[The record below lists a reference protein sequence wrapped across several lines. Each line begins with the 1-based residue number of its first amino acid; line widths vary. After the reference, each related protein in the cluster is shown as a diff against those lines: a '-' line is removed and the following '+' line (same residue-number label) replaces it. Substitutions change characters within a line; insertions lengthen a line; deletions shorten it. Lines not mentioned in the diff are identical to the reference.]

1 MLLKTIKKYPI
12 IFMALILGII
22 LGIKFQIYL
31 YENYPNKNES
41 KINQILNLTTN
52 YYFEDVDTSMLVEAA
67 INGMFDKLDPH
78 TTYLPYE
85 DEKISEE
92 IFSGEF
98 DGIGVEFQII
108 KDTISIISPISG
120 GPSQKAGIESG
131 DKIIFIEG
139 ESAVGY
145 TNAKVIEKLRGASG
159 TVANFTIYRPTNKK
173 EYKFS
178 IVRDKIPLNSVD
190 VALLYNNDV
199 AYINLSRFSE
209 TSTIEIS
216 KALAKLQLNGMKKIV
231 LDLRNNPGG
240 ILGEAV
246 SISDLFLDDNKLIVY
261 TKGRKTDF
269 DDEYY
274 ADKIT
279 GYENYPLVV
288 LINSGSASASEIV
301 SGAIQDWDRG
311 LIVGETSFGKGLVQ
325 RPFMLSDGSAVRI
338 TVSKYY
344 TPSGRT
350 IQRDYSNGKD
360 EYYLTIH
367 ANPDSAKVD
376 SSKKEYKTN
385 GNRLVYGGGGITP
398 DIVVKYDDLTNYSI
412 ELTRN
417 NIYYQ
422 FIRKYLDKNK
432 TYIVDSFPTLE
443 LFNSKFSMIDEK
455 NDFINFAINNNVIFN
470 KSEFEKDQSYIFQRL
485 KAYIARD
492 IWGNDGW
499 YSIMLKVDDQFQAA
513 IKLFE
518 TELTSNKV
526 KLENEKK

>member
-1 MLLKTIKKYPI
+1 MFFKTIKKYPV

-31 YENYPNKNES
+31 YENYPNENES

-108 KDTISIISPISG
+108 KDTITIISPISG

-131 DKIIFIEG
+131 DKIIFIQG
-139 ESAVGY
+139 ESAVGF

-178 IVRDKIPLNSVD
+178 IIRDKIPLNSVD

-209 TSTIEIS
+209 TSTIEIT
-216 KALAKLQLNGMKKIV
+216 KALSKLKLNGMKKIV

-261 TKGRKTDF
+261 TKGRRTDF

-279 GYENYPLVV
+279 GYEDYPLVV
-288 LINSGSASASEIV
+288 FSLNFQEN
-301 SGAIQDWDRG
+301 IQ
-311 LIVGETSFGKGLVQ
+311 LLNK
-325 RPFMLSDGSAVRI
+325 
-338 TVSKYY
+338 
-344 TPSGRT
+344 
-350 IQRDYSNGKD
+350 
-360 EYYLTIH
+360 
-367 ANPDSAKVD
+367 
-376 SSKKEYKTN
+376 
-385 GNRLVYGGGGITP
+385 
-398 DIVVKYDDLTNYSI
+398 
-412 ELTRN
+412 
-417 NIYYQ
+417 
-422 FIRKYLDKNK
+422 RK
-432 TYIVDSFPTLE
+432 F
-443 LFNSKFSMIDEK
+443 
-455 NDFINFAINNNVIFN
+455 IFN
-470 KSEFEKDQSYIFQRL
+470 
-485 KAYIARD
+485 
-492 IWGNDGW
+492 
-499 YSIMLKVDDQFQAA
+499 
-513 IKLFE
+513 
-518 TELTSNKV
+518 
-526 KLENEKK
+526 